1 MSERYSYFQRLR
13 GQPKRIKTRVS
24 REVYILSRQQKTEAG
39 NNQAVWDPCQRSR
52 PSDRNRISDTSIKP
66 RFALLDLAAR

>member
-24 REVYILSRQQKTEAG
+24 REVYILSRQQKTDTR
-39 NNQAVWDPCQRSR
+39 NKQAVWD
-52 PSDRNRISDTSIKP
+52 
-66 RFALLDLAAR
+66 ALPAIAAVGPAPDF

>member
-24 REVYILSRQQKTEAG
+24 REVYVLSRQQ
-39 NNQAVWDPCQRSR
+39 NNDASHKQAVWDSLPAISAIG
-52 PSDRNRISDTSIKP
+52 PVSD
-66 RFALLDLAAR
+66 F

>member
-24 REVYILSRQQKTEAG
+24 REVYILSRQQKT
-39 NNQAVWDPCQRSR
+39 VWD
-52 PSDRNRISDTSIKP
+52 
-66 RFALLDLAAR
+66 ALPAIAAVGPAPDF